1 MIVLR
6 HPDQL
11 AAHCDQ
17 LKTELLIVSL
27 SLVLQQCFRD
37 LSGEETYDPNVHG
50 TIVVAERGDN
60 ATLIEKETGC
70 PILSDW
76 FGDSHYGNDDFAPSY
91 DHIEAHLLC
100 YELGFITNDEGYTV
114 LIIVPKLNGIDT
126 SLLKLCREYAQTG
139 SS

>member
-11 AAHCDQ
+11 TALCDQ
-17 LKTELLIVSL
+17 LKTELLLASL
-27 SLVLQQCFRD
+27 SLLLQQCFRD
-37 LSGEETYDPNVHG
+37 LSGEETYDPSVHG
-50 TIVVAERGDN
+50 TIVVAESGDS

-76 FGDSHYGNDDFAPSY
+76 FGASHYGNDDFAPSY

-100 YELGFITNDEGYTV
+100 YELGFITNDDGYTV
-114 LIIVPKLNGIDT
+114 LLIVPKLTGID
-126 SLLKLCREYAQTG
+126 SDLLSLCREYAQYE